1 MPRFARNNLY
11 FFLCAL
17 CVIKYGQALQQS
29 STIMNMQ
36 TTYLGLELKN
46 PLVPS
51 ASPLSKDIDSARRLE
66 EAGAAALVMNSLFEE
81 EIRLEDDLLKDFFK
95 QQAKGPDIMGQCKL
109 PDSMCTAIDDYLM
122 QLVRLKSSLDI
133 PVIASLNA
141 DTLSAWVKHVPELE
155 ESGADAL
162 ELNIYHL
169 PTSVNESGADVE
181 ALYIETLKSIKEKVS
196 IPVVMKLSPQ
206 FSSIPDMVLR
216 LQQAGADGV
225 SLFNRFYQPSIDLA
239 TLDVL
244 PQIEFS
250 TSYESL
256 LSMRWIA
263 FLRDQVKLTLAS
275 TGGAHT
281 AEDAIRLLLAGADVV
296 HMCSALLKNGPEHLG
311 TVLAGIQ
318 QWMEEKGYESL
329 SQFQGNVSHQQ
340 ASNPAAYVRANYL
353 QLLKSW

>member
-1 MPRFARNNLY
+1 
-11 FFLCAL
+11 
-17 CVIKYGQALQQS
+17 
-29 STIMNMQ
+29 MNMQ
-36 TTYLGLELKN
+36 TTYLGLKLKN

-51 ASPLSKDIDSARRLE
+51 ASPLSKDIDSAKRLE

-81 EIRLEDDLLKDFFK
+81 EICLEDDLLEEFFK
-95 QQAKGPDIMGQCKL
+95 QQAKSRDIMGKCEL
-109 PDSMCTAIDDYLM
+109 PDAMCTAIDEYLM

-133 PVIASLNA
+133 PVVASLNA
-141 DTLSAWVKHVPELE
+141 DTLNAWVEHVPELE

-169 PTSVNESGADVE
+169 PISINESGADVE

-206 FSSIPDMVLR
+206 FSSIPDMVFR

-225 SLFNRFYQPSIDLA
+225 SLFNRFYQPSIDLE

-244 PQIEFS
+244 PQIQLS

-263 FLRDQVKLTLAS
+263 FLRDQVTLTLAS
-275 TGGAHT
+275 TSGTHT

-311 TVLAGIQ
+311 TVLTGIQ
-318 QWMEEKGYESL
+318 QWMDVKGYESL

-340 ASNPAAYVRANYL
+340 AGNPAAYARANYL
-353 QLLKSW
+353 QLLQGW

>member
-1 MPRFARNNLY
+1 
-11 FFLCAL
+11 
-17 CVIKYGQALQQS
+17 
-29 STIMNMQ
+29 MNMQ

-51 ASPLSKDIDSARRLE
+51 ASPLSKNIDSAKKLE
-66 EAGAAALVMNSLFEE
+66 EAGASALVMNSLFEE
-81 EIRLEDDLLKDFFK
+81 EIRLEDDLLEDFFK
-95 QQAKGPDIMGQCKL
+95 TQAKNRDIMGKRKL
-109 PDSMCTAIDDYLM
+109 PDAMCTAIDNYLM

-141 DTLSAWVKHVPELE
+141 DTLSAWVDHVPEIE

-169 PTSVNESGADVE
+169 PTSIEETGADVE
-181 ALYIETLKSIKEKVS
+181 SLYIETLKTVKKKVN

-206 FSSIPDMVLR
+206 FSSIPNMVFR

-225 SLFNRFYQPSIDLA
+225 SLFNRFYQPSIDLD

-244 PQIEFS
+244 PQIQLS

-263 FLRDQVKLTLAS
+263 FLRDQVTLTLAS
-275 TGGAHT
+275 TGGTHT

-311 TVLAGIQ
+311 EVLSGIQ
-318 QWMEEKGYESL
+318 QWMDEKGYDSL
-329 SQFQGNVSHQQ
+329 SQFQGSISHAQ
-340 ASNPAAYVRANYL
+340 ANNPAAYARANYL